1 MLSDLWSVGGV
12 RVYSAGLD
20 LDDKCTLYAQ
30 STPDRRQGLEA
41 FVVESLQ

>member
-12 RVYSAGLD
+12 RKYSAGLD

-30 STPDRRQGLEA
+30 STPDRRQGLE
-41 FVVESLQ
+41 VLVIGCL